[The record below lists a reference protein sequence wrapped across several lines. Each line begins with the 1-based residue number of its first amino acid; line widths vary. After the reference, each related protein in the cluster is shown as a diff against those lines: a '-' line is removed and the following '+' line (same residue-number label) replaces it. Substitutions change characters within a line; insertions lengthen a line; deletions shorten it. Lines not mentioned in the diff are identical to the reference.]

1 MTEKQWKEM
10 TVSERQE
17 YVQKKEKSESLIAYL
32 PPAMVKFFDLDSD
45 ELLDEKIQVLN
56 ELKKG
61 TPIEKI
67 PNFYNILELLPDG
80 GIWD

>member
-1 MTEKQWKEM
+1 MTEKRWEEM

-32 PPAMVKFFDLDSD
+32 PPAMAKFFDLDSD

-67 PNFYNILELLPDG
+67 PDFYNILELLPDG